1 MDFSGNFNDDL
12 RFEYEDGTDVY
23 QSCAVPFLGD
33 FWIFGGESGKK
44 RQVNLGP
51 AKRDFFVKNSFLR
64 IKLKR
69 R

>member
-44 RQVNLGP
+44 RQVNFGP
-51 AKRDFFVKNSFLR
+51 AKTRVFRKKRFP
-64 IKLKR
+64 KLKSR
-69 R
+69 